1 MAAPSSSSS
10 FPLTFP
16 TLLRHP
22 LSSPTTRP
30 PADDLANSW
39 ILEFILRQPIP
50 DFLAHEIFLSLHFS
64 SSNLHPHLR
73 KTLLLRRISSDLRRR
88 SLSERTLHS
97 LELIVE
103 LDRHSGSR
111 PSHRLKAAYCAA
123 AVECTAAAFLRSGR
137 DFVDFVERI
146 WMAEAAEGLVSEQ
159 LIEWGKRMER
169 CLSSGE
175 GGEEILKRDA
185 EDAMSSVRDYLE
197 EALQEMGPSFLEIAA
212 AEFVGKRL
220 DLNAIADK
228 VGKVFTEMNGCFEDL
243 DENDEELET
252 DGGRI
257 SMGIME
263 EGGVVERSGG
273 MTDTSRRDLGDGG
286 IREESDGLGKA
297 SAMQG
302 ADFNGVVGSGF
313 DSVEMEV
320 DNERGVN
327 VGGHNMPGHSG
338 CNILQVPPVEVR
350 KVKDALKKSC
360 FDLKRMVEDPLPEAQ
375 AVAAALLDSISRAHE
390 LLNEA
395 DKQISVENPVLPV
408 SPVEPVAGDPPGT
421 GCSTD
426 DLEKEKLNLSD
437 FKQMEGNYIDAGPS
451 KRREVVAYH
460 GLSGRNPTA
469 YISECSEDSLESSV
483 PTEKLQSPNPTSREN
498 SLTKL
503 GKGKL
508 IKRRAVKRWTQLEE
522 HTLREA
528 VAKYGKGNWKLIQNR
543 HSEIF
548 GERTEVD
555 LKDKWRNMARHLL

>member
-10 FPLTFP
+10 PFPFP
-16 TLLRHP
+16 TLLHHP

-30 PADDLANSW
+30 PADDLANTW

-64 SSNLHPHLR
+64 SSYLHPRLR

-88 SLSERTLHS
+88 SLSESTLHS
-97 LELIVE
+97 LELIVD
-103 LDRHSGSR
+103 LDRHSGSL
-111 PSHRLKAAYCAA
+111 PSHRLKA

-137 DFVDFVERI
+137 EFVDFVERI

-185 EDAMSSVRDYLE
+185 EGAMSSVRDYLE

-220 DLNAIADK
+220 DLNAVAEK
-228 VGKVFTEMNGCFEDL
+228 VGKVFTEMNGCFEEL

-252 DGGRI
+252 DGGLI

-263 EGGVVERSGG
+263 EGGVVERTGG
-273 MTDTSRRDLGDGG
+273 MTDTSRRDLGVGG

-320 DNERGVN
+320 EDNERGVN
-327 VGGHNMPGHSG
+327 VGGHNMPDHSG
-338 CNILQVPPVEVR
+338 CNILQVAPGEVS

-375 AVAAALLDSISRAHE
+375 AVSAAVLDSISRGHDNKAE
-390 LLNEA
+390 
-395 DKQISVENPVLPV
+395 KQISVENPVLPV
-408 SPVEPVAGDPPGT
+408 SHVEPVAGDPPGM

-426 DLEKEKLNLSD
+426 DLEKEKWNLSV
-437 FKQMEGNYIDAGPS
+437 FKQMEGNHIDAGPS
-451 KRREVVAYH
+451 KRREVAANH
-460 GLSGRNPTA
+460 GLSERNPTA
-469 YISECSEDSLESSV
+469 HISESSEDSLESSV
-483 PTEKLQSPNPTSREN
+483 PTEKLQSPNPTSSGN
-498 SLTKL
+498 SLTRF

-528 VAKYGKGNWKLIQNR
+528 VAKYGKGNWKLILNR
-543 HSEIF
+543 HPEIF

>member
-10 FPLTFP
+10 SFP

-30 PADDLANSW
+30 PADDLANTW

-50 DFLAHEIFLSLHFS
+50 DFLANEIFLSLHFS

-73 KTLLLRRISSDLRRR
+73 KTVLLRRISSDLRRR

-111 PSHRLKAAYCAA
+111 PSHRLKAAYCAT
-123 AVECTAAAFLRSGR
+123 AVECTAAAFFRSGR
-137 DFVDFVERI
+137 DSIDFVERF

-159 LIEWGKRMER
+159 LIEWRKRMER

-175 GGEEILKRDA
+175 RGEEILKRDA

-197 EALQEMGPSFLEIAA
+197 EALQDMGPPFLEIAA

-220 DLNAIADK
+220 DLNAVVDK
-228 VGKVFTEMNGCFEDL
+228 VGKVFTEMNVCFEEL
-243 DENDEELET
+243 DETDDELET

-273 MTDTSRRDLGDGG
+273 MTDTSRRDLRVGG

-320 DNERGVN
+320 DNEKGVN
-327 VGGHNMPGHSG
+327 YIPDHSG
-338 CNILQVPPVEVR
+338 CNILQVAPDEVS
-350 KVKDALKKSC
+350 KVKDALKKSS

-375 AVAAALLDSISRAHE
+375 AVAAAVLDSISRVHD
-390 LLNEA
+390 NEA
-395 DKQISVENPVLPV
+395 EKQISVENPVLPV
-408 SPVEPVAGDPPGT
+408 SPVDPVAGNPPGM

-426 DLEKEKLNLSD
+426 DLEKEKWNLSV
-437 FKQMEGNYIDAGPS
+437 FKQMEGNHIDAGPS
-451 KRREVVAYH
+451 KRREVVANH
-460 GLSGRNPTA
+460 GISERNPTA
-469 YISECSEDSLESSV
+469 HISESIEDSLESSV
-483 PTEKLQSPNPTSREN
+483 PTEKLKSPNPTSRGN
-498 SLTKL
+498 SLARL
-503 GKGKL
+503 CKGKL

-528 VAKYGKGNWKLIQNR
+528 VAKYGKGNWKLILNR